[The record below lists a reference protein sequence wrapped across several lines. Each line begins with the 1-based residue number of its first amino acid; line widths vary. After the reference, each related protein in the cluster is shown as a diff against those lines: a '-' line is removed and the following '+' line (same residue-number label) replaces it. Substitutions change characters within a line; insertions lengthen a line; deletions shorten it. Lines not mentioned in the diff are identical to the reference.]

1 MLQTIAAIASKGVLM
16 RLQTLVAAAVAA
28 AALAVVPLA
37 TAGMM
42 HPELG
47 AHLSGMGETGVV
59 NLTAHPKT
67 HQLCWKFELHVM
79 HVTGAT
85 VRDKHGMIVARLGHT
100 YRPKGC
106 AMVSKKS
113 LDLLE
118 TKPGRYWVWVATKG
132 HPGELRGKLFAGMA
146 HM

>member
-1 MLQTIAAIASKGVLM
+1 M
-16 RLQTLVAAAVAA
+16 RTKRLAAAATAA
-28 AALAVVPLA
+28 AALALVPVA

-59 NLTAHPKT
+59 NLTAHSKK
-67 HQLCWKFELHVM
+67 HQLCWKFQLH
-79 HVTGAT
+79 TIPALGAT
-85 VRDKHGMIVARLGHT
+85 IRDKQGMKVARLGHM
-100 YRPKGC
+100 YRAKGC
-106 AMVSKKS
+106 AMVPKMT
-113 LDLLE
+113 LQLIE
-118 TKPGRYWVWVATKG
+118 EKPGHYWVWVATKG